1 MRIIV
6 REKRTKISAK
16 TYQVTDREV
25 NRTKRGAFPSH
36 IIDGTRS
43 EIKGENKA
51 TRRKKKREKRNEK
64 KEINKRIRSRGRPSE
79 HVLCHAEETDAVK
92 LCSTIWYHANVG
104 AAAITTRSVCDS
116 RERKRGTHKA
126 AKCSSPFSYSASEV
140 EKVREMYPRGGSLSG
155 GIIKGRQN
163 SPVSGGAVEMSR
175 DFSARQREV
184 KERGDKGEEKT
195 TKRGESEEGRKKIG
209 GREEGKE

>member
-1 MRIIV
+1 M
-6 REKRTKISAK
+6 
-16 TYQVTDREV
+16 
-25 NRTKRGAFPSH
+25 
-36 IIDGTRS
+36 
-43 EIKGENKA
+43 
-51 TRRKKKREKRNEK
+51 
-64 KEINKRIRSRGRPSE
+64 
-79 HVLCHAEETDAVK
+79 K

-140 EKVREMYPRGGSLSG
+140 EKVREMYPRGGSFSG

-163 SPVSGGAVEMSR
+163 SPVSGGGGAVEMSR

-184 KERGDKGEEKT
+184 KERRQREAKARKG
-195 TKRGESEEGRKKIG
+195 GKKIG
-209 GREEGKE
+209 GRKEGKEKIRGKNKGKEREKEKRRRNRRRFLYAFTMLRDASAKFSCRSTFHSEAHRSTSFYR

>member
-1 MRIIV
+1 M
-6 REKRTKISAK
+6 
-16 TYQVTDREV
+16 
-25 NRTKRGAFPSH
+25 
-36 IIDGTRS
+36 
-43 EIKGENKA
+43 
-51 TRRKKKREKRNEK
+51 
-64 KEINKRIRSRGRPSE
+64 
-79 HVLCHAEETDAVK
+79 K

-163 SPVSGGAVEMSR
+163 SPVSGRGGGRGSRRDVERLLGSTTGSER
-175 DFSARQREV
+175 KETKERRKRQREA
-184 KERGDKGEEKT
+184 KARKG
-195 TKRGESEEGRKKIG
+195 GKKIG
-209 GREEGKE
+209 GREEGKEKIRGKNKGKEREKEKRRRNRRRFLYAFTMLRDASAKFSCRSTFHSEAHRTSFYR